1 MEPMTTISLDD
12 DLVKELQALADR
24 EGKKPADLVRQLLT
38 AYAERQRYLAA
49 IDEGI
54 AAANAGQ
61 VIDGDR
67 VDAWLASW
75 GTDNELD
82 PPT

>member
-1 MEPMTTISLDD
+1 MEPMTSLPVDD
-12 DLVKELQALADR
+12 DLVKELEELAKSEGRSASDIARDALR
-24 EGKKPADLVRQLLT
+24 
-38 AYAERQRYLAA
+38 AYVERQRYLAA
-49 IDEGI
+49 IDRGRADV
-54 AAANAGQ
+54 AAGR
-61 VIDGDR
+61 VVDGDR